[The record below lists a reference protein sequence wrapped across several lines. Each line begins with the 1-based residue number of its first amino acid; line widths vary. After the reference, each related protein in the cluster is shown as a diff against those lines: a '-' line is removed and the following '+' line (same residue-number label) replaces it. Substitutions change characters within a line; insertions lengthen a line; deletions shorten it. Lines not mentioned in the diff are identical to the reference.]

1 VLTEN
6 EGACGV
12 TERPDWV
19 PEGVE
24 INVPNVARMYD
35 YLLGGYHNF
44 AVDRENAERLESVAP
59 GATAILRANRAFVGR
74 SVRWLVAAGI
84 RQFLDIGSG
93 IPTLGNVHEIAQAIA
108 PDARVMYVDIDP
120 IAVVHSKLLLADNPL
135 ADALQADLT
144 KPAEILRDPEV
155 TGLLDFDRPVAVLL
169 NAVLHFVSDADDPT
183 GILDTLRSAMVGGSH
198 LTITHGTFLDDWADK
213 QLDAGE
219 VLSRT
224 PTAMHLRDSEQVAAM
239 LSGMELIEPGI
250 VPVNDWHPDAAVLDD
265 DDDAPKPA
273 VLAVVARQP

>member
-1 VLTEN
+1 M
-6 EGACGV
+6 

-135 ADALQADLT
+135 ADALQSDLT

-169 NAVLHFVSDADDPT
+169 NAVLHFVSDADDPA
-183 GILDTLRSAMVGGSH
+183 GILDQLRSVMVGGSY
-198 LTITHGTFLDDWADK
+198 LTITHGTALDDWSDQQEGAGRL
-213 QLDAGE
+213 LD
-219 VLSRT
+219 RT

-265 DDDAPKPA
+265 D
-273 VLAVVARQP
+273 

>member
-1 VLTEN
+1 
-6 EGACGV
+6 
-12 TERPDWV
+12 
-19 PEGVE
+19 
-24 INVPNVARMYD
+24 
-35 YLLGGYHNF
+35 
-44 AVDRENAERLESVAP
+44 
-59 GATAILRANRAFVGR
+59 
-74 SVRWLVAAGI
+74 
-84 RQFLDIGSG
+84 
-93 IPTLGNVHEIAQAIA
+93 
-108 PDARVMYVDIDP
+108 
-120 IAVVHSKLLLADNPL
+120 
-135 ADALQADLT
+135 ALQADLV
-144 KPAEILRDPEV
+144 KPAGILRDPDV
-155 TGLLDFDRPVAVLL
+155 AALLDFDRPVAVLL